1 MVKGL
6 ADITGYRISDYQL
19 QNVKTWKDL
28 RNTLMQRPASK
39 KLYKRLRNSKAFAD
53 LPNVSLV
60 AQRVTPIHKE
70 KAVGRWQL
78 IKEELEERGLP
89 VTGFSTKVKK
99 SFNMV

>member
-6 ADITGYRISDYQL
+6 ADTTGYRISDYQL
-19 QNVKTWKDL
+19 QNVKTWKGL
-28 RNTLMQRPASK
+28 RDSLMQRPASK
-39 KLYKRLRNSKAFAD
+39 KLYKRLRNSKALAE

-78 IKEELEERGLP
+78 IKDELVDRGLP
-89 VTGFSTKVKK
+89 VTGFRTKVKK
-99 SFNMV
+99 SFTVV